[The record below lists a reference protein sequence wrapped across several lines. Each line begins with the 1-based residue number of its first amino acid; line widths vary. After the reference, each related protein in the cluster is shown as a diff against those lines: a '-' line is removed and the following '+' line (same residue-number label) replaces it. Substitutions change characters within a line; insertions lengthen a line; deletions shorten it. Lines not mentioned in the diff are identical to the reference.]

1 MKVGLFFGSFNP
13 IHIGHMAI
21 AQYML
26 EHTALEKIWFVVSPQ
41 NPFKTK
47 ETLLDQQ
54 HRLTIVRIAVEDDPR
69 MQASNIEFNLP
80 IPSFTVDTLTYLR
93 EAHPNEEFALIMGQD
108 NLVHFHKWKNH
119 ESILENHNIYVY
131 PRPGCKPCDME
142 RHEKVQLTKAPL
154 MDISAEFIRK
164 SIREKKEVSYFLP
177 QKINDYIDEMNFYKK

>member
-80 IPSFTVDTLTYLR
+80 IPSYTVDTLTYLS